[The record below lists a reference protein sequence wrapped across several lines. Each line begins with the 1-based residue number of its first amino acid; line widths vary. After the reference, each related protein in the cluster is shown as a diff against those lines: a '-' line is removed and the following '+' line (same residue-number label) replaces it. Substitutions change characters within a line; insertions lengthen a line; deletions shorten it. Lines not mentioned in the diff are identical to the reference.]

1 MSLFQTRLPLLCTSL
16 ALLISVY
23 AYIPNVYAL
32 QDVVKTGINPE
43 TNLKFWLFDNDG
55 FFLKLTQR
63 LPDQTRAYFEA
74 RGFDQASAEIAG
86 TSCIF
91 QSMIKN
97 TGTDS
102 GVLIN
107 ADLSEWKVVSGE
119 ASKSM
124 LLREYWQKLWQDRK
138 QSQAAKVAF
147 EWSLL
152 PTRVQ
157 YDVNDY
163 NWGMSSYGLLPGSHF
178 DLLFSWTKEGKQ
190 YNGMISDVICSE
202 DIHPDPPPQ

>member
-1 MSLFQTRLPLLCTSL
+1 MNFKHAVKASILSSLVS
-16 ALLISVY
+16 SVFFCIEPH
-23 AYIPNVYAL
+23 ADEAVIKHGEDPA
-32 QDVVKTGINPE
+32 TG
-43 TNLKFWLFDNDG
+43 LKSWLFDNDG
-55 FFLKLTQR
+55 FYLKLTQR

-74 RGFDQASAEIAG
+74 RGFDQASAEIAA
-86 TSCIF
+86 TSCFF